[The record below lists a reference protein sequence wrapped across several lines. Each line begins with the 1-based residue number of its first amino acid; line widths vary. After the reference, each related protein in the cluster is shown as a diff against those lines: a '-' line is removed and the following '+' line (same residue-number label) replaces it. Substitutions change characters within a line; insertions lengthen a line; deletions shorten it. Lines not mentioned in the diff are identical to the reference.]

1 MNLFEIATREKFR
14 FASIKGELSVEQ
26 LWDVSLTS
34 KTGFD
39 LDTIA
44 RTVNQELK
52 ETDTESFVHTT
63 VSSKRELLQQKLDV
77 VKHIIAYKVDKC
89 IALQRAAE
97 KAAEKQKLLQI
108 LETKQNAQLQEL
120 SIEEIQARLQNL

>member
-26 LWDVSLTS
+26 LWDVPLTS

-52 ETDTESFVHTT
+52 ETDTESFVQTT

-77 VKHIIAYKVDKC
+77 VKHIIAYKIDKFT
-89 IALQRAAE
+89 AQQRAAE

-108 LETKQNAQLQEL
+108 LESKQNAQLQEM
-120 SIEEIQARLQNL
+120 SIEEIQARLQAL

>member
-52 ETDTESFVHTT
+52 ETDTESFVQTT
-63 VSSKRELLQQKLDV
+63 VSPKRELLQQKLDV
-77 VKHIIAYKVDKC
+77 VKHIIAHKVDKC

-108 LETKQNAQLQEL
+108 LESKQNAQLQEL
-120 SIEEIQARLQNL
+120 TIEEIQSRLQTL

>member
-14 FASIKGELSVEQ
+14 FASIKGELTVEQ

-44 RTVNQELK
+44 CTVNQELK
-52 ETDTESFVHTT
+52 ETDTESFVQTT
-63 VSSKRELLQQKLDV
+63 VSSKRELLQQKLDI
-77 VKHIIAYKVDKC
+77 VKHIIAHKVDKC
-89 IALQRAAE
+89 AALQRAAE
-97 KAAEKQKLLQI
+97 KAAEKQKLF
-108 LETKQNAQLQEL
+108 
-120 SIEEIQARLQNL
+120 RFWNLNRMLNCKK

>member
-1 MNLFEIATREKFR
+1 MINDRLSSTTTLTSTERDIMNLFEIATREKFR

-44 RTVNQELK
+44 RTVNQESK
-52 ETDTESFVHTT
+52 ETDTESFVQTT
-63 VSSKRELLQQKLDV
+63 VS
-77 VKHIIAYKVDKC
+77 
-89 IALQRAAE
+89 
-97 KAAEKQKLLQI
+97 
-108 LETKQNAQLQEL
+108 
-120 SIEEIQARLQNL
+120 